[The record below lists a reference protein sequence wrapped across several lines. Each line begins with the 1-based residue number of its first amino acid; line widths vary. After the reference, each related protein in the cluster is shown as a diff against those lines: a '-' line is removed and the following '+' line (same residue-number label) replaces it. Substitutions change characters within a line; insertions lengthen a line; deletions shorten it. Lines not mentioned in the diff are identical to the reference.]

1 MAGIGDYEKGKA
13 FALKS
18 GNKPTFKVMGSGS
31 PNNLNSFG
39 VGKGTSPY
47 NQEEEKEEGKGKFW
61 KNALKVGVSALTG
74 GLDAVYGKGK
84 IVPLSSDRLKKD
96 DEEVENKTKDEGE
109 KVRDSIITVS
119 NKSSKNM
126 PDANWEKG
134 QEKAKEMGHNMDDL
148 LSKQK
153 SLEKG
158 SDEWKNNQNA
168 INEALGNKKRH

>member
-18 GNKPTFKVMGSGS
+18 GNKPTFKTMGSGS

-47 NQEEEKEEGKGKFW
+47 NQEEEEGKGKFW
-61 KNALKVGVSALTG
+61 KNALKVGVSALTS

-96 DEEVENKTKDEGE
+96 DENVEDGAKSEGENIKDE
-109 KVRDSIITVS
+109 IITGGAS
-119 NKSSKNM
+119 TQNLKKTESMKFKS
-126 PDANWEKG
+126 AF
-134 QEKAKEMGHNMDDL
+134 DD
-148 LSKQK
+148 
-153 SLEKG
+153 E
-158 SDEWKNNQNA
+158 
-168 INEALGNKKRH
+168 